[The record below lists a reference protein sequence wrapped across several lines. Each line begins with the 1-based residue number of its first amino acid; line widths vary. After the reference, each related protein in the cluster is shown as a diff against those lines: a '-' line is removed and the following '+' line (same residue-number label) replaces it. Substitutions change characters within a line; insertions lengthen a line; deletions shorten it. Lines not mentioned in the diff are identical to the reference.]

1 MVARMNP
8 PASRALFV
16 VSSLAHVFLVGS
28 LLSCG
33 STPVPIA
40 SVPPLEEDTRSD
52 NEGHADGAEE
62 LVSVADDSFPG
73 LYAETSGF
81 RAGRPAAMS
90 FTPDGNHL
98 LFLRSEARNGERS
111 LYTLNINSL
120 EESVL
125 LTAEQVL
132 QGGDEELSDEERAL
146 RERLRM
152 TASGITSYELSP
164 DGSQVLVPLSGHLYI
179 VNLASREVREL
190 ASDGG
195 YANDPRFAP
204 DGRHVACVR
213 DGELYVIEVATG
225 QQRRITRRRG
235 EHVVTG
241 LAEFVAQEEMSRY
254 HGYWWSPDSRS
265 IVYQETDTEGVETL
279 YAGNPIQPSSQPHGS
294 PYPRA
299 GTANAK
305 VRLGVVSRSGGRTRW
320 IDWDSEQ
327 YPYVASVKWRAE
339 TPLALVV
346 QDRAQQNAAV
356 LTVDP
361 RTGTTTKVHEEH
373 DDAWLN
379 IDQSVPRFLDDER
392 FLWSTERGGRWQLEV
407 RTVGGDARS
416 VSAPELGYER
426 ILRVDADKVWISSA
440 PAPGENQLVR
450 ITLGESDATAIVLTE
465 ERAMHSA
472 TFGPNG
478 LWVHE
483 VHPEAGQSTW
493 TLKRNEETLGPVRS
507 VAEAF
512 PFDVNIQ
519 YMEVGPQ
526 RFRAAVLRPRNFIE
540 GRKYPVLVSVYGGP
554 GYVKVRRQGERWL
567 REQWQ
572 ADHGFIVVSIDG
584 RGTPGRGRE
593 WERAIRGNVIDGPLE
608 DQVAGVQ
615 ALAELVPEM
624 DMDRVGIYG
633 WSFGG
638 YFSAMAVARRP
649 DIFRVGVAGAPVC
662 DWQDYDTHYTE
673 RFMGLPSENVEG
685 YRASNVLTYTDDL
698 RRPLMIIHGTSDD
711 NVYFVHALKMS
722 DALLRGGAPHEF
734 VVLAGSTHMVAD
746 PRVASALQSRVMR
759 FLTAGLTDEEE

>member
-1 MVARMNP
+1 MVVCMNP
-8 PASRALFV
+8 PASRASV
-16 VSSLAHVFLVGS
+16 VASTFALPFLIGS

-33 STPVPIA
+33 SNPVPLA
-40 SVPPLEEDTRSD
+40 SVPALEDQEPCDNGTSD
-52 NEGHADGAEE
+52 DGATAPP
-62 LVSVADDSFPG
+62 SVADDSFPG
-73 LYAETSGF
+73 LYAQTSGF

-98 LFLRSEARNGERS
+98 LFLRSEARDGQRS
-111 LYTLNINSL
+111 LYALNVTSG
-120 EESVL
+120 EENVL
-125 LTAEQVL
+125 LTADQVL
-132 QGGDEELSDEERAL
+132 QGDSEELSDEERAL

-164 DGSQVLVPLSGHLYI
+164 DGSLVLVPLSGHLYI
-179 VNLASREVREL
+179 VTLATRAVREL
-190 ASDGG
+190 ASEGG

-204 DGRHVACVR
+204 DGRHVSCVR
-213 DGELYVIEVATG
+213 NGELYVIEVVNG
-225 QQRRITRRRG
+225 RQRRITRRRG

-254 HGYWWSPDSRS
+254 HGYWWSPDGRS

-279 YAGNPIQPSSQPHGS
+279 YAGNPINPSSEPHGS

-305 VRLGVVSRSGGRTRW
+305 VRLGIVSSSGGRTRW

-327 YPYVASVKWRAE
+327 YPYLASVKWLAE

-361 RTGTTTKVHEEH
+361 ATGQTTKVHEEH

-379 IDQSVPRFLDDER
+379 IDQSVPRFLDSGR
-392 FLWSTERGGRWQLEV
+392 FLWSTERGGRTQLEV
-407 RTVGGDARS
+407 RTLGGDARYIS
-416 VSAPELGYER
+416 PAELGYER
-426 ILRVDADKVWISSA
+426 ILRVDGDNVWISSA

-450 ITLGESDATAIVLTE
+450 IALGETNATSTVVSEARGV
-465 ERAMHSA
+465 HST

-483 VHPEAGQSTW
+483 HHPESGPSTW

-507 VAEAF
+507 VAEAY
-512 PFDVNIQ
+512 PFEVNIEFH
-519 YMEVGPQ
+519 EVGEA
-526 RFRAAVLRPRNFIE
+526 RFRAAVVRPRNFVE
-540 GRKYPVLVSVYGGP
+540 GQRYPVLVSVYGGP
-554 GYVKVRRQGERWL
+554 GYVKVRRQSEYWL

-572 ADHGFIVVSIDG
+572 ADHGFIVVSVDG

-608 DQVAGVQ
+608 DQVVGVQ
-615 ALAELVPEM
+615 ALGELVPEM
-624 DMDRVGIYG
+624 DLEHVGIYG

-649 DIFRVGVAGAPVC
+649 DFFKVGVAGAPVC
-662 DWQDYDTHYTE
+662 DWEDYDTHYTE

-685 YRASNVLTYTDDL
+685 YRASNVLSYTDEL

-722 DALLRGGAPHEF
+722 DALLRSGAPHEF

-746 PRVASALQSRVMR
+746 PHVASALQSRVMR
-759 FLTAGLTDEEE
+759 FLSASLRETP

>member
-1 MVARMNP
+1 MNP
-8 PASRALFV
+8 PAARASVV
-16 VSSLAHVFLVGS
+16 VSSLALPFLLAS

-33 STPVPIA
+33 STPVPLA
-40 SVPPLEEDTRSD
+40 SVPPLEEHDPNDDITSD
-52 NEGHADGAEE
+52 ETNAQP
-62 LVSVADDSFPG
+62 VSVADDSFPG
-73 LYAETSGF
+73 LYAETAGF

-98 LFLRSEARNGERS
+98 LFLRSEARNGQRS
-111 LYTLNINSL
+111 LYTLDVATR

-132 QGGDEELSDEERAL
+132 QGDSEELSAEERAL

-152 TASGITSYELSP
+152 TASGITSYKLSP

-179 VNLASREVREL
+179 VTLETREVREL

-213 DGELYVIEVATG
+213 NGELYVIDVASG
-225 QQRRITRRRG
+225 RQRRVTRRRG

-279 YAGNPIQPSSQPHGS
+279 YAGNPINPSSEPHGS

-305 VRLGVVSRSGGRTRW
+305 VRLGVVSRNGGRTRW

-327 YPYVASVKWRAE
+327 YPYLASVKWRAE

-361 RTGTTTKVHEEH
+361 RTGRTTTVHEEH

-379 IDQSVPRFLDDER
+379 IDQTVPRFLDAER
-392 FLWSTERGGRWQLEV
+392 FLWSTERNGRWQLEV
-407 RTVGGDARS
+407 RTVGGDARY
-416 VSAPELGYER
+416 VSAAELGYER
-426 ILRVDADKVWISSA
+426 ILRVDADNVWISSA

-450 ITLGESDATAIVLTE
+450 ITLGESDATSTVVSEA
-465 ERAMHSA
+465 RGMHSA
-472 TFGPNG
+472 TFGANG

-483 VHPEAGQSTW
+483 HHPEAGQATW

-512 PFDVNIQ
+512 PFDVNIEFH
-519 YMEVGPQ
+519 EVGEE
-526 RFRAAVLRPRNFIE
+526 RFRAAVVRPRNFVE

-554 GYVKVRRQGERWL
+554 GYVKVRRQSERWL

-572 ADHGFIVVSIDG
+572 ADHGFIVVSVDG

-593 WERAIRGNVIDGPLE
+593 WERAIRGNVIDGPLN

-615 ALAELVPEM
+615 ALAALVPEM
-624 DMDRVGIYG
+624 DIDRVGIYG

-649 DIFRVGVAGAPVC
+649 DIFKVGVAGAPVC

-673 RFMGLPSENVEG
+673 RFMGLPSENEEG
-685 YRASNVLTYTDDL
+685 YRVSSVLTYTDEL

-722 DALLRGGAPHEF
+722 DALLRSGAAHEF

-746 PRVASALQSRVMR
+746 PNVASALQSRVMR
-759 FLTAGLTDEEE
+759 FLSAGLRDAP

>member
-1 MVARMNP
+1 MVGDMNP
-8 PASRALFV
+8 PAARASVV
-16 VSSLAHVFLVGS
+16 VSFLALPFLAAS

-33 STPVPIA
+33 STPVPLA
-40 SVPPLEEDTRSD
+40 SVPALEHHAPTDDITSD
-52 NEGHADGAEE
+52 ETAME
-62 LVSVADDSFPG
+62 LPSVADESFPG
-73 LYAETSGF
+73 LYAETAGF
-81 RAGRPAAMS
+81 RHGRPAAMS

-98 LFLRSEARNGERS
+98 LFLRSEARNGQRS
-111 LYTLNINSL
+111 LYTLDVATR

-125 LTAEQVL
+125 LTAAQVL
-132 QGGDEELSDEERAL
+132 QGDSEELSAEERAL

-179 VNLASREVREL
+179 VTLATRAVREL
-190 ASDGG
+190 ARDGG

-213 DGELYVIEVATG
+213 NGELYVIEVASG
-225 QQRRITRRRG
+225 RQRRITRRRG

-279 YAGNPIQPSSQPHGS
+279 YAGNPINPSSEPHGS

-320 IDWDSEQ
+320 IEWDSEQ
-327 YPYVASVKWRAE
+327 YPYLASVKWRSE

-346 QDRAQQNAAV
+346 QDRAQQNAAI

-361 RTGTTTKVHEEH
+361 RTGRTTTVHEEH

-379 IDQSVPRFLDDER
+379 IDQTVPRFLDSER
-392 FLWSTERGGRWQLEV
+392 FLWSTERSGRWQLEV
-407 RTVGGDARS
+407 RTVSGGARY
-416 VSAPELGYER
+416 VSPAELGYER
-426 ILRVDADKVWISSA
+426 ILRVDADNVWISSA

-450 ITLGESDATAIVLTE
+450 ITLGESEATSTVISEA
-465 ERAMHSA
+465 RGMHGA

-483 VHPEAGQSTW
+483 HHPEAGQAAW
-493 TLKRNEETLGPVRS
+493 TLKRNEEALGPVRS

-512 PFDVNIQ
+512 PFDVNI
-519 YMEVGPQ
+519 EFHELGEE
-526 RFRAAVLRPRNFIE
+526 RFRAAVVRPRNFVE
-540 GRKYPVLVSVYGGP
+540 GQKYPVLVSVYGGP
-554 GYVKVRRQGERWL
+554 GYVKVRRQSERWL

-572 ADHGFIVVSIDG
+572 ADHGFIVVSVDG
-584 RGTPGRGRE
+584 HGTPGRGRE
-593 WERAIRGNVIDGPLE
+593 WERAIRGNVIDGPLN

-615 ALAELVPEM
+615 ALAALVPEM
-624 DMDRVGIYG
+624 DIDRVGIYG

-638 YFSAMAVARRP
+638 YFSAMAVSRRP
-649 DIFRVGVAGAPVC
+649 DIFKVGVAGAPVC

-673 RFMGLPSENVEG
+673 RFMGLPSENEEG
-685 YRASNVLTYTDDL
+685 YRVSNVLSYTDEL

-722 DALLRGGAPHEF
+722 DALLRSGAPHEF

-746 PRVASALQSRVMR
+746 PNVASALQSRVMR
-759 FLTAGLTDEEE
+759 FLSAGLRDAP